1 MGHSN
6 VWNSHPK
13 NYGPGSR
20 VCRVCGNPHGMIRKY
35 GLMCC
40 RQCFRSHAKDIG
52 FIKLFA
58 NEALNA
64 DDYARRTNDNI
75 ARARDRDLATDN
87 GGRRRRG
94 ESAAPTADP
103 SEKDNAGAAA
113 LPNARRRSAKEVTSR
128 YLSSS
133 SSSSSLTS
141 TSTST
146 STSYSSSSSSTFTT
160 TSTSRR
166 FPSPLAAARPSTPP
180 PPPPTGAPA
189 PSTAPAPPPPR
200 RPPPPPPPQP
210 PPPPGASPSPSRASP
225 SSTRPAAPTAA
236 AAAAASVPPSPAR
249 RRPSTPP
256 SKPNSENSRPSDH
269 HHRRRWPAAKPR
281 VPNPLAR
288 SLDCSLDRKDSI
300 LATVHLLQR
309 SMVLDDPTRR
319 ASFDAAELSA
329 SSDTESVSSGAIR
342 TSPHPLDRKPRPG
355 IIVPAR
361 FWQETNSRLRRL
373 PEPGTPLPT
382 KPGLASPPVIQLA
395 NAPSI
400 ISFAVEVRRA
410 KRGENRI
417 EEAHA
422 LRLLDNRHL
431 QWRYANARPMPCFW
445 RRDWPQRGNIILAS
459 HFVILYSRIK
469 LQHLRQCIKLSTVL
483 KGQINYL
490 EEWSLLDRDHSS
502 SLSGAIEALKAST
515 LRLPVVGG
523 AKADV
528 QDMKESVGSVVDVMH
543 TMGSSI
549 YSLLSKVE
557 GTSSLA
563 SELAK
568 VAAQELTLLDQLR
581 DVLSTVA
588 VMHVRQCSLQGHL
601 LQLK

>member
-1 MGHSN
+1 MVAAAAG
-6 VWNSHPK
+6 V
-13 NYGPGSR
+13 
-20 VCRVCGNPHGMIRKY
+20 NPQRPPLI
-35 GLMCC
+35 
-40 RQCFRSHAKDIG
+40 
-52 FIKLFA
+52 
-58 NEALNA
+58 
-64 DDYARRTNDNI
+64 
-75 ARARDRDLATDN
+75 
-87 GGRRRRG
+87 
-94 ESAAPTADP
+94 P

-166 FPSPLAAARPSTPP
+166 FPSPLAAARPS
-180 PPPPTGAPA
+180 
-189 PSTAPAPPPPR
+189 
-200 RPPPPPPPQP
+200 
-210 PPPPGASPSPSRASP
+210 
-225 SSTRPAAPTAA
+225 
-236 AAAAASVPPSPAR
+236 
-249 RRPSTPP
+249 
-256 SKPNSENSRPSDH
+256 
-269 HHRRRWPAAKPR
+269 
-281 VPNPLAR
+281 PLAR

-329 SSDTESVSSGAIR
+329 SSDTESVSSGSNSDLATPAR
-342 TSPHPLDRKPRPG
+342 SKAPPRG

-382 KPGLASPPVIQLA
+382 KPGLASPPGNRMPSPARGMTSPLRARGGSVPVIQLA

-431 QWRYANARPMPCFW
+431 QWRYANARA
-445 RRDWPQRGNIILAS
+445 DAVLLAQRLATEKN
-459 HFVILYSRIK
+459 LYNARISISELRNSITAKRIK